1 VVTKAGLKST
11 KMSQSLGTFVNG
23 VVVFFQGQNPVK
35 LSDFPQDE
43 LEWALMTNE
52 ARAEWSK
59 ALVEIA
65 GATGLYYELS
75 TKDVDRIES
84 WIKRYCEHTWVE
96 DYHGYRGWVYCETCR
111 TSQDI

>member
-1 VVTKAGLKST
+1 MAL
-11 KMSQSLGTFVNG
+11 F
-23 VVVFFQGQNPVK
+23 K

-52 ARAEWSK
+52 VRAGWSQ

-65 GATGLYYELS
+65 GAAGSYYEIN

-84 WIKRYCEHTWVE
+84 WIKRYCEHNWVE
-96 DYHGYRGWVYCETCR
+96 DYHGHRGWVYCETCR
-111 TSQDI
+111 TSKDI